1 MFLFCFLLCLS
12 SFPGVKSDIELVQ
25 PSAEIN
31 KPGDSVTLS
40 CKTSGYTFTSNWIHW
55 IQQVPG
61 KGLQWVGRIYPG
73 DADTRYSSSFQGRW
87 KISTDNSISTL
98 YLQINSL
105 KPEDTAMYYCARHT

>member
-105 KPEDTAMYYCARHT
+105 KPEDTAMYYCARH